1 MPAHLFT
8 AAELGVLSSSIKQ
21 LRPASLARYNA
32 ASAASRT
39 NSGVECRFD
48 RSARPMLMLMLT
60 LGALA

>member
-1 MPAHLFT
+1 
-8 AAELGVLSSSIKQ
+8 VLSSSIKQ
-21 LRPASLARYNA
+21 FRPASLARYIV

-60 LGALA
+60 LGALV